1 MKVPASRL
9 AGLVWGIAAT
19 VAGVLAIVSAAGGRS
34 KARQCKHC
42 KLGGHVK

>member
-1 MKVPASRL
+1 MKGSAFRL
-9 AGLVWGIAAT
+9 AGLVLGIAAT
-19 VAGVLAIVSAAGGRS
+19 VAGVLAIVFAAVGMS